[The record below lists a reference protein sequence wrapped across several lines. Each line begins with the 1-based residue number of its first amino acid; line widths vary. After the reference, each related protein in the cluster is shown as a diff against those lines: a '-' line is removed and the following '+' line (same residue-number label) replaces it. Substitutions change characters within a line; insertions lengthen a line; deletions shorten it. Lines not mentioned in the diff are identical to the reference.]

1 MIHRSIIKCRKISTT
16 TVTWMVNLK
25 SNHLPTNLYQASD
38 LSAAAR
44 GPIQFQCKE
53 VFRAPPVAVNSCA
66 ITNFGGIGETTF
78 LEAIVI
84 CAIFVP
90 L

>member
-1 MIHRSIIKCRKISTT
+1 
-16 TVTWMVNLK
+16 MVNLK
-25 SNHLPTNLYQASD
+25 SNHLPTNLYQGSD

-44 GPIQFQCKE
+44 GRIQFQCKQE